1 MSVCMQLIISK
12 TKSMTLIT
20 ELIEIE
26 VTVENFVPLQANL
39 TQQKVN

>member
-1 MSVCMQLIISK
+1 MN
-12 TKSMTLIT
+12 LIT